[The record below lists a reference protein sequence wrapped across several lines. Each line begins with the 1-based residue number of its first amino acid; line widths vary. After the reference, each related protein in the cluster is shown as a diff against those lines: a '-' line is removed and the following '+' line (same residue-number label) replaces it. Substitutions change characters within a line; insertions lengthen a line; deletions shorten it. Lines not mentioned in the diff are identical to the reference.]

1 MRKDSRPLLFDVL
14 LHRWPWRVLILFT
27 SFTATVA
34 GLGAPWFQK
43 EFVDH
48 LTGQASALT
57 LPWFSEPLPWI
68 LLAFASLLLSQG
80 LGQLTN
86 YLGAREAIF
95 MQGVFSN
102 RLYEKMISLR
112 SDTMSK
118 RSLGEIVSLYATDVP
133 GATVFLD
140 QTLPTGASTLFPLI
154 ITPFALAAFFHTP
167 LLPTFILIASLVA
180 LNTFLAFRQSKFFYR
195 FKQLA
200 AERTGLVNEW
210 IQNIRTLRILGWT
223 SSFEAKIFKKREA
236 ETENRVAMVTNGQF
250 MNSVSTSV
258 TFALNIAALALLTVW
273 SPRPLSPG
281 EILAVL
287 WIIGVFLIRPFR
299 QMPWF
304 FTFAFDAWTS
314 LQRLQDFLRTENR
327 ETLPIQIPLLPID
340 DSLAIDVQ
348 GLKLMAG
355 PRTLIENFTLRVKQG
370 EFVAIV
376 GEVGSGKSLLLLSLL
391 KETGAYFARYRLGK
405 TDALQLSEAQLR
417 EHFSYVPQ
425 EGFIISATLRDN
437 VAFDYESRTE
447 LDPAILKSLKSA
459 QFDLSQ
465 ERVEAG
471 LETEIGERG
480 VNLSGGQKQ
489 RVSLARAHFS
499 NGPLLLLDDCL
510 SAVDVET
517 EEKLLQGLLQG
528 EWGTRT
534 RLLVTHRLTVLPKV
548 DRVLFLREGRLLQEG
563 TYEELLANCAEFR
576 EFTLS
581 VRRLEATTAD
591 DLPLALEKE
600 ERLIPV
606 QNIETPEAD

>member
-1 MRKDSRPLLFDVL
+1 MSPASRPLLLDVL
-14 LHRWPWRVLILFT
+14 FHRWPWRLLILMT
-27 SFTATVA
+27 SLFATFA

-48 LTGQASALT
+48 LTGQSTALT
-57 LPWFSEPLPWI
+57 ITWFSEPLPWI
-68 LLAFASLLLSQG
+68 VLAFFSFFISQG
-80 LGQLTN
+80 LSQLTN
-86 YLGAREAIF
+86 YLGAREAIL
-95 MQGVFSN
+95 MQRVFSK
-102 RLYEKMISLR
+102 RLYDKMSSLR

-140 QTLPTGASTLFPLI
+140 QTLPAGASTIFPLI
-154 ITPFALAAFFHTP
+154 ITPFALTAFFHTP
-167 LLPTFILIASLVA
+167 LLPTFLLVIAIVA
-180 LNTFLAFRQSKFFYR
+180 LNTGLAFRQSKFFYN

-200 AERTGLVNEW
+200 AERTGFVNEW
-210 IQNIRTLRILGWT
+210 VQNIRTLRILGWT
-223 SSFEAKIFKKREA
+223 SAFESRIFEKREA
-236 ETENRVAMVTNGQF
+236 ETANRVAMVTNGQM

-258 TFALNIAALALLTVW
+258 TFALNIAALALLTIW

-281 EILAVL
+281 ETLAVL

-314 LQRLQDFLRTENR
+314 LQRLQSFLKTENQK
-327 ETLPIQIPLLPID
+327 TSAIHPPLLAAD
-340 DSLAIDVQ
+340 ESLAIDVQ
-348 GLKLMAG
+348 GLRLLSG
-355 PRTLIENFTLRVKQG
+355 PRTLIENFSLQVKQG

-391 KETGAYFARYRLGK
+391 KETGAFFARYRLGGV
-405 TDALQLSEAQLR
+405 DALKLSEEKLR
-417 EHFSYVPQ
+417 SHFSYVPQ

-437 VAFDYESRTE
+437 VAFDYDSSKD
-447 LDPAILKSLKSA
+447 LDPAILSSLRNS

-499 NGPLLLLDDCL
+499 RAPILLLDDCL

-517 EEKLLQGLLQG
+517 EDRLLKQLLQG
-528 EWGTRT
+528 EWGNRT

-548 DRVLFLREGRLLQEG
+548 DRVLFLRGGRLLQQG
-563 TYEELLANCAEFR
+563 TYDELLVGCPEFR

-581 VRRLEATTAD
+581 VRRLEAQKSAD
-591 DLPLALEKE
+591 GPTVLQNDEFLE
-600 ERLIPV
+600 PV
-606 QNIETPEAD
+606 KSVETPEAD